1 MSIQIALVVEQ
12 CVYIIQFKY
21 NPPLITVEKQCYSQ
35 ALYVNIGTVQ
45 VLFSDLCGFALSCLA
60 DRLTLSPTIFHPVQ
74 DMAVQRSLATGLYCC
89 HFWLVSYIHTQS
101 LISLLSRSICVQVK
115 ILICKGLLVFLGRLY
130 SVYMLQVFLLLSF
143 PANFVNCSLCWFR
156 YVSHHILIYYIL
168 IHPYCSCHCH
178 HMGKIRR
185 FGPPWSLKV
194 IFGCPLLISL
204 SYTHKINILSSLSN

>member
-1 MSIQIALVVEQ
+1 
-12 CVYIIQFKY
+12 
-21 NPPLITVEKQCYSQ
+21 
-35 ALYVNIGTVQ
+35 
-45 VLFSDLCGFALSCLA
+45 
-60 DRLTLSPTIFHPVQ
+60 
-74 DMAVQRSLATGLYCC
+74 
-89 HFWLVSYIHTQS
+89 
-101 LISLLSRSICVQVK
+101 
-115 ILICKGLLVFLGRLY
+115 
-130 SVYMLQVFLLLSF
+130 MLQVFLLLSF

-204 SYTHKINILSSLSN
+204 SYTHKINILSSLSNWPIQNTHRQIHLTFVPLLYMIFHTQPYFKPPYFTLATIETIECWNRILKLSLWIFKLTHCPSFQS